1 MESKTKR
8 TGPRAPLEIRVEY
21 QHLNALA
28 SDYTKNLSKG
38 GAFIPTEEALPVGTQ
53 CVFTLGVPGMDTPL
67 RLESEVK
74 HNDALNGEPG
84 MGIAFLFSDEDEE
97 KAFHV
102 VIERLMFEHL
112 GEQLYNHLKGI
123 KTEVDT

>member
-1 MESKTKR
+1 MESQTKR

-38 GAFIPTEEALPVGTQ
+38 GAFIPTEEALPVGTR
-53 CVFTLGVPGMDTPL
+53 CIFTLGVPGMDTPL

-74 HNDALNGEPG
+74 HNDALHGEPG

-112 GEQLYNHLKGI
+112 GEQLYNHLKGV
-123 KTEVDT
+123 KKEVDS